1 MKKGNKIV
9 IVLYI
14 GLLGLLILEVRHFI
28 KLREQVSTTEFKQQL
43 KMMESEFETIK
54 TLSNNIKKTD
64 EVYPEIEFC
73 LNRNNT
79 EEFLIFFKEFK
90 TINYQNIDSLLKL
103 NSGCFFSRE
112 SDYYKQYNLKQIY
125 DNNFV
130 EGIALFKEELLYNQ
144 NIKTLV
150 NSKINEIRIQ
160 LTNFKNS
167 LELMVGD
174 QIE

>member
-28 KLREQVSTTEFKQQL
+28 KLREQVPTTEFKQQL
-43 KMMESEFETIK
+43 KMVESEFETIK
-54 TLSNNIKKTD
+54 TLSNNIEKTD
-64 EVYPEIEFC
+64 EVYSEIEFC
-73 LNRNNT
+73 LNRKNT
-79 EEFLIFFKEFK
+79 KEFLNFFKEFK
-90 TINYQNIDSLLKL
+90 TINYQNIDFLLKL
-103 NSGCFFSRE
+103 NSGCFFSSE

-130 EGIALFKEELLYNQ
+130 EEIALFKEELLYNQ

-150 NSKINEIRIQ
+150 NSKINEIRTQ